1 MLFYWHLNWVYRPC
15 PSVVKTTW
23 SCHFVDIYT
32 AAKEGLPIN
41 IEELKAAVDD
51 PEGWAQEFECQFL
64 DVQAVLLPYE
74 LIATCESI
82 EATATAP
89 AGYWDTK
96 PSYSIDM
103 GIDFGRR
110 HDLTVCWS
118 NAKLG
123 DVAQTV
129 EVLELPKMS
138 TPEQIEYL
146 RPRLK
151 RARRVCLDYTG
162 AGIGMGDYLVKE
174 FKEWK
179 PAEHKYGKIEL
190 VTFSNTLKVEIFSKL
205 RMAFEKRG
213 VRIPISR
220 LVREDLH
227 SINRVTTS
235 SGGVTY
241 RAPHSADGHADRCT
255 ALALALRAGEA
266 EANSFCCFITDTRI
280 NRVLAERRNR
290 NPFA

>member
-1 MLFYWHLNWVYRPC
+1 M
-15 PSVVKTTW
+15 VKTTW